1 MTLTDR
7 EKFLI
12 IFFESVKLP
21 RRVEWIVENMQSLG
35 IIMDMHEVDEII
47 HEYSSQQHDILDLV
61 KFRLKQLEKLKN

>member
-1 MTLTDR
+1 MVMK
-7 EKFLI
+7 KFLI

-35 IIMDMHEVDEII
+35 IIMNMHEIDEII
-47 HEYSSQQHDILDLV
+47 HEYSSLQHDILDLV